1 MANQKLVK
9 TQKRWGKKEAL
20 EPSDVADDVLAESLK
35 SPDCIE
41 ILFNCLR
48 NVERYKQRIF
58 TH

>member
-1 MANQKLVK
+1 MANQKLAK
-9 TQKRWGKKEAL
+9 TQKRWGKKAAL

-41 ILFNCLR
+41 ILCLR
-48 NVERYKQRIF
+48 NVETDKQRIF